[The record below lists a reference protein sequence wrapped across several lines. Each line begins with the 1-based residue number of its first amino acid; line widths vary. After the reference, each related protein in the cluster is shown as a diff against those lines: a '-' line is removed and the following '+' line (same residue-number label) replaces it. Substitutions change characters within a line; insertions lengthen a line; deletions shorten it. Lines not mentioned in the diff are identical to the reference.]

1 MIAGPAFKLTSDMYV
16 SQPDQNALACSITSF
31 NLWQRKKAFE
41 CTKMTVN
48 NSDAMLPCMMMG
60 NLSGTARLTQQF
72 DIVSFPGLP
81 CDQFLIIRSV
91 QKLEVGVRP
100 ENEANSTCISNSNCA
115 CTCKRL
121 VQNLTT
127 CYNHID
133 CVSFA

>member
-1 MIAGPAFKLTSDMYV
+1 MYRGMYHSQTKMCWPAV
-16 SQPDQNALACSITSF
+16 SRLSICGKE
-31 NLWQRKKAFE
+31 KKAFE

-133 CVSFA
+133 YVSFA